1 MLDVAKRSEEQIGA
15 SASPFVCNVVL
26 EPAPAGQVILG
37 VEPTA
42 NIEIQVAPVDLF
54 AIAQKTSASMA
65 DEEEMSTVTAV
76 AEAAVEG
83 HEEEEQTRP
92 EEAAAAV
99 EAAEAEAAP
108 AAKKKIQ
115 RKPKRRT
122 MDAHFWGMSDA
133 EIASIKASLAAEAEA
148 AASSNEGG
156 NKDAT
161 PVAAIDG
168 EQQEDKQK
176 EQSEQVEEEEIIPE
190 GQLPKKEIEE
200 RRRILHTD
208 WRMAAFSQF
217 AHCFPHLCI
226 KEFSIEKLERDL
238 DGTDPGSYVGEVI
251 SRLLYHLTKDSSLA

>member
-1 MLDVAKRSEEQIGA
+1 
-15 SASPFVCNVVL
+15 
-26 EPAPAGQVILG
+26 
-37 VEPTA
+37 
-42 NIEIQVAPVDLF
+42 
-54 AIAQKTSASMA
+54 MA
-65 DEEEMSTVTAV
+65 DEEEMFTATAV
-76 AEAAVEG
+76 AEAAVG
-83 HEEEEQTRP
+83 GQEEQEQENP
-92 EEAAAAV
+92 EAAAVA

-108 AAKKKIQ
+108 AGKKKIQ

-161 PVAAIDG
+161 LAAPVDG
-168 EQQEDKQK
+168 EQEEPEHKQK